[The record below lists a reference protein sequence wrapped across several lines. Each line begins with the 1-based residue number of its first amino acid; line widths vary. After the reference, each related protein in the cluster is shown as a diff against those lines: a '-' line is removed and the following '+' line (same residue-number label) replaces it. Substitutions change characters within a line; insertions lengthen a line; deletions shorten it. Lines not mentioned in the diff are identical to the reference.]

1 MVDQTIVAKQPNPLA
16 GYFRQPKLYIKL
28 PSQGRYYPNGS
39 LDVSA
44 NEEYAVYAMTAK
56 DELIMKTPDALMN
69 GQATVEV
76 IKSCVPAIKDPWSMP
91 SIDLDTIL
99 IAIRIATYGEGMD
112 VTANCPACMEVNEY
126 EINLINYL
134 DAAGQF
140 KYEPDIPVGPL
151 VINIRPYNY
160 KEITKTAIRAL
171 EQQKIIDIVND
182 ETLSDEAKIE
192 KFGESFVKLTDLT
205 VDVVLGSI
213 ESIQTPEAL
222 VTDQAQIKEFIDN
235 APAEVFNSVN
245 ERLETMK
252 DFMALKAQEVKCG
265 HCSHEF
271 SFELTLDQTN
281 FFVKGS

>member
-1 MVDQTIVAKQPNPLA
+1 MVDQMVSAKQPNPLA
-16 GYFRQPKLYIKL
+16 GYFRQPKLYIRL
-28 PSQGRYYPNGS
+28 PSQGQYYGAGA

-44 NEEYAVYAMTAK
+44 NEEYPVYAMTAK

-76 IKSCVPAIKDPWSMP
+76 IRSCVPAIRDPWLMP

-99 IAIRIATYGEGMD
+99 IAIRIATYGEKME
-112 VTANCPACMEVNEY
+112 VSANCPACSELNDY
-126 EINLINYL
+126 EIELINYL
-134 DAAGQF
+134 NMASNF
-140 KYEPDIPVGPL
+140 RYEPQISAEPL

-171 EQQKIIDIVND
+171 EQQKIIDIVTNPD
-182 ETLSDEAKIE
+182 LSDEERIE
-192 KFGESFVKLTDLT
+192 KFGDSFVKLTDLT

-213 ESIQTPEAL
+213 ESIQTPDAL
-222 VTDQAQIKEFIDN
+222 VTDRVMIKEFIDN
-235 APAEVFNSVN
+235 APAEIFNSVN
-245 ERLETMK
+245 ERLEAMK
-252 DFMALKAQEVKCG
+252 DFMSLKAQEVKCG

-281 FFVKGS
+281 FFAKGS